1 MQWILAAQKFGFV
14 DFVDFLGFLDFL
26 GDLATPMKLNGTQT
40 IHFLMLKRLL
50 VGIVWIHGITPSFCG
65 IGLVVFGHPRLK
77 VPHNFQSVHSHRH
90 PPKLINC
97 HFCFFDDVVRL
108 PLDFLRRHQWKLLHR
123 HCCW

>member
-1 MQWILAAQKFGFV
+1 MQWILAAQKFDFV

-65 IGLVVFGHPRLK
+65 IGLVVFVLCLLFYLGFWFGLCTRIGHIFG
-77 VPHNFQSVHSHRH
+77 V
-90 PPKLINC
+90 
-97 HFCFFDDVVRL
+97 
-108 PLDFLRRHQWKLLHR
+108 
-123 HCCW
+123 